1 MTTGELE
8 AKLLLLADIKKI
20 ELDLKKE
27 LGEISYLNKG
37 AIHATLNMLVSGN
50 ASKEDLRQIIED
62 SSGLEKADAVTPILS
77 LKMRAPGC
85 LEIEKKVNGGTLITG
100 ACDSDYGTGQVYAGY
115 ALGDTGCTADLFL
128 AEVVSG
134 DLAEAKGLPRDNR
147 SIDLYLWGDIHEEDY
162 TDAVR
167 IESDAIDETVK
178 EIELCQKTD

>member
-62 SSGLEKADAVTPILS
+62 SSGLEKADAVTPIS
-77 LKMRAPGC
+77 LKMCAHGC
-85 LEIEKKVNGGTLITG
+85 IEIEKKVNGGTLVAG

-128 AEVVSG
+128 AEVASG

-162 TDAVR
+162 TDAIR
-167 IESDAIDETVK
+167 IESNAIDETVK